1 MSAADPSATGSL
13 VAGASEATSRETERH
28 GIDARTREAAEI
40 TELAVGDVVTV
51 PVVEETARVGT
62 RAVETG
68 RVRVRTATETV
79 EEVLR
84 ESLRSETV
92 AVTRVPIDRTLA
104 AGEVPPGI
112 RTEGE
117 VTIIPVLEEILVV
130 EKRLVLREEV
140 HLRRS
145 ASADEVEVPV
155 TLRRQRAVIERVS
168 PEGHV
173 DVYPEPTPEP
183 TPKETK
189 P

>member
-1 MSAADPSATGSL
+1 MSTSESRVTGSGATGP
-13 VAGASEATSRETERH
+13 AEAERH
-28 GIDARTREAAEI
+28 GRDARTREAAEI

-51 PVVEETARVGT
+51 PVIEETASVGT

-92 AVTRVPIDRTLA
+92 AVTRVPVGRTLA
-104 AGEVPPGI
+104 AGEAPPGI
-112 RTEGE
+112 RTEDG

-140 HLRRS
+140 HLRRT

-155 TLRRQRAVIERVS
+155 TLRRQRAVVERVS

-173 DVYPEPTPEP
+173 SEPPPEEP
-183 TPKETK
+183 SKETK